1 MAKLNL
7 TYTSRFYALMS
18 PLPILLVVIL
28 NIISDTMNCQT
39 PSDGIMMKKME
50 FCGLVSYTNG
60 QFNRYWEGD
69 LLRKNKTIQ
78 TVHRQGVMPM
88 VAFGVNKWLNV
99 YAGLPYIWTYSSVP
113 NGGYFAGASGFQDFS
128 LAVKAWILEKSGD
141 KGRISL
147 LSSLSLS
154 TPATKYLG
162 DYLPY
167 SLGLG
172 DQQILP
178 RLIGEGGLASG
189 PYVRASGGYQFR
201 GYSKAERE
209 YHYNNGSVYSFY
221 MDVPGAWVFDLTLGT
236 WLFQNQLKFE
246 AAYLS
251 TQSTSG
257 DDIRPYNAPQ
267 PTNRTEIDQYN
278 ILVHYYPKQVKGAG
292 IVVQYNDIIKGRNA
306 ANMTSMSVGLTYQFS
321 IINQENQ

>member
-1 MAKLNL
+1 MDIHGRCTFMKSTFL
-7 TYTSRFYALMS
+7 F
-18 PLPILLVVIL
+18 LLVIALFSSVK
-28 NIISDTMNCQT
+28 TVQGQT

-50 FCGLVSYTNG
+50 FCGLLSYSNG

-78 TVHRQGVMPM
+78 TVHRQSLLPM
-88 VAFGVNKWLNV
+88 VAFGVTDWLNV

-113 NGGYFAGASGFQDFS
+113 NGGYFAGANGFQDFS

-141 KGRISL
+141 KGRLSL

-178 RLIGEGGLASG
+178 RLIAEGGLAKG
-189 PYVRASGGYQFR
+189 PYLRASGGYQFR
-201 GYSKAERE
+201 GYSKSERE

-221 MDVPGAWVFDLTLGT
+221 MDVPGAWVYDLTLGT

-251 TQSTSG
+251 TKSTSG

-267 PTNRTEIDQYN
+267 PTNKTEIDQYN
-278 ILVHYYPKQVKGAG
+278 LLVHYYPKQVKGAG
-292 IVVQYNDIIKGRNA
+292 IVIQYNDVIKGRNA

-321 IINQENQ
+321 IAKQENQ

>member
-1 MAKLNL
+1 MFIFKIFIQNQRAFLR
-7 TYTSRFYALMS
+7 SSSAF
-18 PLPILLVVIL
+18 LLITLLIFFIKPVQ
-28 NIISDTMNCQT
+28 SQT
-39 PSDGIMMKKME
+39 PSDAIMMKKME
-50 FCGLVSYTNG
+50 FCGLLSYTNG

-128 LAVKAWILEKSGD
+128 LAVKAWILEKSND
-141 KGRISL
+141 KGRINL

-178 RLIGEGGLASG
+178 RLIAEGGLAKG
-189 PYVRASGGYQFR
+189 PYVRASWGYQFR
-201 GYSKAERE
+201 GYSKAERD
-209 YHYNNGSVYSFY
+209 YHYNNGSVYSYY
-221 MDVPGAWVFDLTLGT
+221 MDVPGAWVYDLTLGT

-246 AAYLS
+246 AAYMG
-251 TQSTSG
+251 TKSTSG

-267 PTNRTEIDQYN
+267 PTNRTEIDQYSL
-278 ILVHYYPKQVKGAG
+278 LVHFYPKQVKGAG
-292 IVVQYNDIIKGRNA
+292 IVVQYNDVIRGRNA

-321 IINQENQ
+321 ILKQGNQ